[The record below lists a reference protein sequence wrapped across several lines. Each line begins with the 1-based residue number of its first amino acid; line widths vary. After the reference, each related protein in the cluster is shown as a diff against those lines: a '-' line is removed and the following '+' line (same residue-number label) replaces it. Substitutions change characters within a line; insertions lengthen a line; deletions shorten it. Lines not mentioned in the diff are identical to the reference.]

1 MGILKQHIHLLCRE
15 QKRSIFIKGNALI
28 ISQQSVFASEKQ
40 VLDIVAQYQGLSFSS
55 TTDDFKRPTKSYPNI
70 TAKTLLTLFGA
81 DKIQVSD
88 AFDYEDPDLIIDLN
102 EPVPSSL
109 HNSFDTI
116 IECGTLEHIFDIAT
130 ALTSIVKMLK
140 IDGSLML
147 CLPSSNVIDHGFYS
161 ISPTLL
167 YDFFEANGIN
177 IRSCYL
183 REGSPFNYGRKGRVF
198 SYEGPKWDTPITSSG
213 SMEVCFFAT
222 KIRESSSSLA
232 IKPTQSRYKHLN
244 PLDSIT
250 SSRSVLGDWAGE
262 VNDEVSKGLTSTKY
276 KLFRLAISPII
287 LFKSIFKIDFP
298 LPLHC
303 YINTH
308 LGKRFGRSNLK
319 FIGRY

>member
-1 MGILKQHIHLLCRE
+1 MVV
-15 QKRSIFIKGNALI
+15 
-28 ISQQSVFASEKQ
+28 SQQTVFASEKQ
-40 VLDIVAQYQGLSFSS
+40 VRDMAAQYQGLSLSNK
-55 TTDDFKRPTKSYPNI
+55 TDDFEWPTKSSRNI
-70 TAKTLLTLFGA
+70 TAKALFTLFGA
-81 DKIQVSD
+81 DKILVCD

-102 EPVPSSL
+102 EPVPSTL
-109 HNSFDTI
+109 HNMFDTI
-116 IECGTLEHIFDIAT
+116 IDCGTLEHVFDITT
-130 ALTSIVKMLK
+130 ALTNVVRMLK
-140 IDGSLML
+140 LGGSRML
-147 CLPSSNVIDHGFYS
+147 CLPSSNTIDHGFYS

-167 YDFFEANGIN
+167 YDFIGANGFS

-308 LGKRFGRSNLK
+308 LGKRFDRSNLK